1 MAEVYLS
8 YPDGT
13 REPFKERR
21 TLGRGSPEALKD
33 SGLSR
38 DQCSLEYVE
47 GLEGDMVISLTNIGQ
62 NCKLHGFNSFVY
74 FSLPGS
80 ASLPCLRSLDC

>member
-1 MAEVYLS
+1 MAEVYLT

-21 TLGRGSPEALKD
+21 ILGRGSPEVFKD

-47 GLEGDMVISLTNIGQ
+47 GLEGDMVINLTNMGQ
-62 NCKLHGFNSFVY
+62 NCRLHDVEPSVS
-74 FSLPGS
+74 FSLPV
-80 ASLPCLRSLDC
+80 